1 LGKQHASHPLIRPER
16 ARFFGYACL
25 QWAGDRS
32 HPEADAIERRDQP
45 SPYRRLVGRTDDS
58 NRFWPKKRLLTQLSS
73 RSIRLTAISPRSVSC
88 ATSPRFRG
96 DDYIEEGAVG
106 LYGPHGGGIAE
117 RDWVMHRPTVIQGTL
132 AKAFGTIGGYV
143 AGSAALSVSLSWN
156 RGFEADSNRAEAGR
170 PGPERNHRVLRQQAV
185 ETTWRSLKEI

>member
-1 LGKQHASHPLIRPER
+1 M
-16 ARFFGYACL
+16 
-25 QWAGDRS
+25 W
-32 HPEADAIERRDQP
+32 
-45 SPYRRLVGRTDDS
+45 DDGVRYLDG
-58 NRFWPKKRLLTQLSS
+58 RFWPKKRLLTQLSS

-106 LYGPHGGGIAE
+106 LYGPRGGGIAE

-143 AGSAALSVSLSWN
+143 AGSDRSLRLSLTWN
-156 RGFEADSNRAEAGR
+156 RGFEADSSRAEAGR
-170 PGPERNHRVLRQQAV
+170 PGPERNHRVLRPAGGRDDLTPV
-185 ETTWRSLKEI
+185 EGNLTSDAMYCGP